1 MKICEVSELFSM
13 EQRAFGRS
21 LWIDVKSIESFPSFD
36 RGEILCGQ
44 PNESGFRGEG
54 TSPESFEVKN
64 YFHVSCD
71 DIFQADFI

>member
-21 LWIDVKSIESFPSFD
+21 LWIDVKSIELFPSFD

-44 PNESGFRGEG
+44 PNESGFRRAE
-54 TSPESFEVKN
+54 TSPESFEVKIS
-64 YFHVSCD
+64 FHLFCD